1 MQNVP
6 KIVRDR
12 LRAAP
17 PVVSHPDADLLTA
30 FAERSLPDRE
40 RTVVLEH
47 LARCGDCR
55 DIVAL
60 ALPEVESVQTT
71 VRPSPSGWFTWPA
84 LRWGFVAA
92 GVVAIASLGV
102 LQYQRRSQP
111 QTTASA
117 LKQSAPVEI
126 AANEPKKEV
135 DRFVA
140 PADKADKIAKLQAP
154 ATPAFADSVNG
165 PAVADVEKKDAVHG
179 EAHQS
184 GVVAPHATPVVGG
197 TAGTAIGGPLP
208 HGPRLLNQYQQ
219 QNNVQNQ
226 IPAPAPPAFAKQ
238 RADDLPVNGRV
249 PAASEAV
256 GVSGAAPAAATH
268 SANLDAQLAESK
280 PAIQTPSTAYSFDT
294 LSRAKPPTTQTAQ
307 EQALLRLRDH
317 AAPGQIGG
325 FVVDSSG
332 AAVSNARVT
341 ITPSK
346 LGKPTTAVT
355 DARGEW
361 LIAGLSTGNYKAE
374 AAAPG
379 FTTSVLALNYDAN
392 QPRMFALT
400 LSPGSVSET
409 VEVAAAAQQLQTE
422 TAKIGSTISSNEI
435 NQVPVSGRDVA
446 QMGAVSPT
454 LQPRWAVNAAGAL
467 QRSFDRGNTWQI
479 VDVNAISALNAASLE
494 VSAKTTKA
502 RAKDANK
509 ALKRDAAPLTFR
521 AVFAA
526 GADVWAGGSAGALYH
541 SQDAGNHWIRVFP
554 ASGSTMLTGDILTLE
569 FPDPQHGK
577 LSTSTSEV
585 WITADAGQTWQKQ

>member
-12 LRAAP
+12 LQAAP
-17 PVVSHPDADLLTA
+17 PAVNHPDADLLTA

-55 DIVAL
+55 GIVAL
-60 ALPEVESVQTT
+60 SLPEVESVQTT
-71 VRPSPSGWFTWPA
+71 VRPSPSGWLTWPA

-92 GVVAIASLGV
+92 GVVAVASLGI
-102 LQYQRRSQP
+102 LQFQRRAQHA
-111 QTTASA
+111 TTASS
-117 LKQSAPVEI
+117 LNQSAPVEI

-140 PADKADKIAKLQAP
+140 PTAKAEKQEKLQEP

-165 PAVADVEKKDAVHG
+165 AVVADVEKKNTFHG
-179 EAHQS
+179 EAHAARIS
-184 GVVAPHATPVVGG
+184 PPKAAVVGG
-197 TAGTAIGGPLP
+197 NAGATVGGPLP
-208 HGPRLLNQYQQ
+208 HGMRLLNQYQQ

-238 RADDLPVNGRV
+238 HAEDMPVSGRV

-256 GVSGAAPAAATH
+256 DVSGAATVAATH
-268 SANLDAQLAESK
+268 GANLDAQVAESK
-280 PAIQTPSTAYSFDT
+280 PAVQTPSSAYSFDT

-346 LGKPTTAVT
+346 QGKPTTAVT
-355 DARGEW
+355 DTRGEW
-361 LIAGLSTGNYKAE
+361 LIAGIPSGSYKAE

-392 QPRMFALT
+392 QPKAFAFT

-409 VEVAAAAQQLQTE
+409 VEVAAAAPQLQTE

-435 NQVPVSGRDVA
+435 NQLPVSGRDVA
-446 QMGAVSPT
+446 QMGAVSPA

-467 QRSFDRGNTWQI
+467 QRSFDRGNTWQT
-479 VDVNAISALNAASLE
+479 VDVNASQSLRAE
-494 VSAKTTKA
+494 GLQVSKTSSAK
-502 RAKDANK
+502 AKDAGK
-509 ALKRDAAPLTFR
+509 ASKSDAAALTFR
-521 AVFAA
+521 AVSEA
-526 GADVWAGGSAGALYH
+526 GADVWAGGSARALYH
-541 SQDAGNHWIRVFP
+541 SQDAGNHWTRVFP
-554 ASGSTMLTGDILTLE
+554 ASGGTVLTGDILTLE

-585 WITADAGQTWQKQ
+585 WTTADAGQTWQKQ

>member
-6 KIVRDR
+6 KTVRDR
-12 LRAAP
+12 LQAAP
-17 PVVSHPDADLLTA
+17 PPVNHPDADLLTA
-30 FAERSLPDRE
+30 FAERSLPHRE

-60 ALPEVESVQTT
+60 ALPEIESVQTT
-71 VRPSPSGWFTWPA
+71 VRPSPGGWLTWPA
-84 LRWGFVAA
+84 LRRGFVTA
-92 GVVAIASLGV
+92 GVVAVALLGI
-102 LQYQRRSQP
+102 LQFQRRAQHAM
-111 QTTASA
+111 TASA
-117 LKQSAPVEI
+117 LKQPAPVEI

-140 PADKADKIAKLQAP
+140 PAPDKNKMQKLQAP

-165 PAVADVEKKDAVHG
+165 AVAADKEKKNQFHG
-179 EAHQS
+179 EAFPAP
-184 GVVAPHATPVVGG
+184 VALPQAAPVVGG
-197 TAGTAIGGPLP
+197 NAGAAIGGPLP

-238 RADDLPVNGRV
+238 HADDIPVNGRV
-249 PAASEAV
+249 PAASQAV
-256 GVSGAAPAAATH
+256 EVSGAATVAATH
-268 SANLDAQLAESK
+268 GANLDAQVAESK
-280 PAIQTPSTAYSFDT
+280 PAVQTPSSAYSFDT
-294 LSRAKPPTTQTAQ
+294 LSRAKPPTAQTAQ
-307 EQALLRLRDH
+307 EQALLRLQVH

-346 LGKPTTAVT
+346 QGKPTTAVT

-361 LIAGLSTGNYKAE
+361 LIAGLPTGSYKAE

-392 QPRMFALT
+392 QPKAFAFT

-409 VEVAAAAQQLQTE
+409 VEVAAAAPQLQTE

-435 NQVPVSGRDVA
+435 NQLPVSGRDVA
-446 QMGAVSPT
+446 QMEAVSPA

-467 QRSFDRGNTWQI
+467 QRSFDRGNTWQT
-479 VDVNAISALNAASLE
+479 VDVNANQSLTTESLE
-494 VSAKTTKA
+494 ISKTSRAK
-502 RAKDANK
+502 AKDAGK
-509 ALKRDAAPLTFR
+509 ASKSDAAALTFR
-521 AVFAA
+521 AVSAA

-541 SQDAGNHWIRVFP
+541 SQDAGNHWTRIVP
-554 ASGSTMLTGDILTLE
+554 ASAGTVLTGDILTLE
-569 FPDPQHGK
+569 FSDPQHGK

-585 WITADAGQTWQKQ
+585 WTTADAGQTWQKQ

>member
-6 KIVRDR
+6 KTVRDR
-12 LRAAP
+12 LQAAP
-17 PVVSHPDADLLTA
+17 PPVNHPDADLLTA

-60 ALPEVESVQTT
+60 ALPEIESVQTT
-71 VRPSPSGWFTWPA
+71 VRPSPTGWFTWPA
-84 LRWGFVAA
+84 LRWGFVTAA
-92 GVVAIASLGV
+92 VIAVASLGI
-102 LQYQRRSQP
+102 LQFQRRAQHAM
-111 QTTASA
+111 TASA
-117 LKQSAPVEI
+117 LKQPAPVEI

-140 PADKADKIAKLQAP
+140 PAPDKDKMQKLQAP

-165 PAVADVEKKDAVHG
+165 TVAADKEKKNQFHG
-179 EAHQS
+179 EAFPAP
-184 GVVAPHATPVVGG
+184 VALPQAAPVVGG
-197 TAGTAIGGPLP
+197 NAGAAIGGPLP

-238 RADDLPVNGRV
+238 HADDIPVNGRV
-249 PAASEAV
+249 PAASQAV
-256 GVSGAAPAAATH
+256 DVSGAATVAATH
-268 SANLDAQLAESK
+268 GANLDAQLAESK
-280 PAIQTPSTAYSFDT
+280 PAVQTPSSPYSFDT
-294 LSRAKPPTTQTAQ
+294 LSRAKPPTAQTAQ
-307 EQALLRLRDH
+307 EQALLRLQDH

-325 FVVDSSG
+325 FVVDYSG

-346 LGKPTTAVT
+346 QGKPTTAVT

-361 LIAGLSTGNYKAE
+361 LIAGLPTGSYKAE

-392 QPRMFALT
+392 QPKAFAFT

-409 VEVAAAAQQLQTE
+409 VEVAAAAPQLQTE

-435 NQVPVSGRDVA
+435 NQLPVNGRSVTDLSSA
-446 QMGAVSPT
+446 
-454 LQPRWAVNAAGAL
+454 LQARWSINADGAL
-467 QRSFDRGNTWQI
+467 QRSFDQGTTWQT
-479 VDVNAISALNAASLE
+479 VDVSANAAPNAASLQ
-494 VSAKTTKA
+494 VSANTTRTK
-502 RAKDANK
+502 AKDANK
-509 ALKRDAAPLTFR
+509 ALKRDAATLIFR
-521 AVFAA
+521 AVSAA
-526 GADVWAGGSAGALYH
+526 GADVWAGGTGGALYH
-541 SQDAGNHWIRVFP
+541 SQDAGIHWIRIVP
-554 ASGSTMLTGDILTLE
+554 TLAGTGLTGDILTLE
-569 FPDPQHGK
+569 FPDPQHGR

>member
-6 KIVRDR
+6 KIVRNR
-12 LRAAP
+12 LQAAP
-17 PVVSHPDADLLTA
+17 APVNHPDADLLTA

-55 DIVAL
+55 HIVAL
-60 ALPEVESVQTT
+60 SLPEVESVQAT
-71 VRPSPSGWFTWPA
+71 VRPSHSGWFTWPV

-92 GVVAIASLGV
+92 GVVAVASVGV
-102 LQYQRRSQP
+102 LQFQRRTQHA
-111 QTTASA
+111 TTASA
-117 LKQSAPVEI
+117 LEQSAPVEI

-140 PADKADKIAKLQAP
+140 PDKDKDKMQKLQAP

-165 PAVADVEKKDAVHG
+165 AVAADKEKKNQFHG
-179 EAHQS
+179 EAFP
-184 GVVAPHATPVVGG
+184 APVPLPQAAPVVGG
-197 TAGTAIGGPLP
+197 NAGAAIGGPLP

-238 RADDLPVNGRV
+238 QTRDVPVNGSV
-249 PAASEAV
+249 PTSSETVEVA
-256 GVSGAAPAAATH
+256 GAAPVPATQG
-268 SANLDAQLAESK
+268 ANFDRLAENKSA
-280 PAIQTPSTAYSFDT
+280 PAADSAYFT
-294 LSRAKPPTTQTAQ
+294 RAKPPVSQTAQ
-307 EQALLRLRDH
+307 DPALLSLAGRV
-317 AAPGQIGG
+317 APGQVGG
-325 FVVDSSG
+325 FVIDSSG

-341 ITPSK
+341 ITPSRQ
-346 LGKPTTAVT
+346 GKPTTAVT

-361 LIAGLSTGNYKAE
+361 LIAGLPSGSYKAE
-374 AAAPG
+374 AVAPG

-392 QPRMFALT
+392 QPKAFAFT

-409 VEVAAAAQQLQTE
+409 VEVAGAAAPVQTE
-422 TAKIGSTISSNEI
+422 TANIGSRTSSNAI
-435 NQVPVSGRDVA
+435 TQLPVSGRDVA
-446 QMGAVSPT
+446 QMGAVSPA

-467 QRSFDRGNTWQI
+467 QRSFDRGNTWQT
-479 VDVNAISALNAASLE
+479 VDVNANQSLTAE
-494 VSAKTTKA
+494 SLQVSKTSRV
-502 RAKDANK
+502 RAKDAGK
-509 ALKRDAAPLTFR
+509 VSKSDAAALTFR
-521 AVFAA
+521 AVSAA

-541 SQDAGNHWIRVFP
+541 SQDAGVHWIRIVP
-554 ASGSTMLTGDILTLE
+554 SSAGTVLTGDILTLE
-569 FPDPQHGK
+569 FPDPQHGR

>member
-12 LRAAP
+12 LQAAP
-17 PVVSHPDADLLTA
+17 PAVNHPDADLLTA

-60 ALPEVESVQTT
+60 SLPDVESVQTT
-71 VRPSPSGWFTWPA
+71 VRPSPNRWLTWPA

-92 GVVAIASLGV
+92 GVVAIASLGT
-102 LQYQRRSQP
+102 LQFLRRAQHA
-111 QTTASA
+111 TTASA
-117 LKQSAPVEI
+117 LKQPAPVEI

-140 PADKADKIAKLQAP
+140 PTAADKKAKLQAP

-165 PAVADVEKKDAVHG
+165 AVPADKEKRNGFHG
-179 EAHQS
+179 EAS
-184 GVVAPHATPVVGG
+184 ATRVTQPQVGPVVGG
-197 TAGTAIGGPLP
+197 NAGASIGGPLP
-208 HGPRLLNQYQQ
+208 HGPRILNQYQQ

-238 RADDLPVNGRV
+238 QTKDVPLNGRV
-249 PAASEAV
+249 PAPSEPVEVA
-256 GVSGAAPAAATH
+256 GAAPVPATPD
-268 SANLDAQLAESK
+268 ANFDRLAESK
-280 PAIQTPSTAYSFDT
+280 SAPAADSAYFT
-294 LSRAKPPTTQTAQ
+294 RAKPPVSTAQ
-307 EQALLRLRDH
+307 DQALLSLAGRV
-317 AAPGQIGG
+317 APGQVGG

-346 LGKPTTAVT
+346 QGKPTTAVT
-355 DARGEW
+355 DDRGKW
-361 LIAGLSTGNYKAE
+361 LIAGLPSGSYKAE

-392 QPRMFALT
+392 QPKAFAFT

-409 VEVAAAAQQLQTE
+409 VEVAAAAPQLQTE

-435 NQVPVSGRDVA
+435 NQLPINGRSVTDLS
-446 QMGAVSPT
+446 SP
-454 LQPRWAVNAAGAL
+454 LQARWSINAAGAL
-467 QRSFDRGNTWQI
+467 QRSFDQGTTWQT
-479 VDVNAISALNAASLE
+479 VDVNANTALNAASLQAS
-494 VSAKTTKA
+494 VNTTGTKA
-502 RAKDANK
+502 RGANK
-509 ALKRDAAPLTFR
+509 ALKREVATLTFR
-521 AVFAA
+521 AVSAA
-526 GADVWAGGSAGALYH
+526 GADVWAGGTGGALYH
-541 SQDAGNHWIRVFP
+541 SQDAGIHWIRIVP
-554 ASGSTMLTGDILTLE
+554 SSAGTVLTGDILSLE
-569 FPDPQHGK
+569 FPDSQHGR

>member
-6 KIVRDR
+6 KTVRDR
-12 LRAAP
+12 LQAAP
-17 PVVSHPDADLLTA
+17 PPVNHPDADLLTA

-60 ALPEVESVQTT
+60 ALPEIESVQTT
-71 VRPSPSGWFTWPA
+71 VRPSPTGWFTWPA
-84 LRWGFVAA
+84 LRWGFVTAA
-92 GVVAIASLGV
+92 VIAVASLGI
-102 LQYQRRSQP
+102 LQFQRRAQHAM
-111 QTTASA
+111 TASA
-117 LKQSAPVEI
+117 LKQPAPVEI

-140 PADKADKIAKLQAP
+140 PTAKAEKQEKLQEP

-165 PAVADVEKKDAVHG
+165 AVVADVEKKNTFHG
-179 EAHQS
+179 EAHAARIS
-184 GVVAPHATPVVGG
+184 PPKAAVVGG
-197 TAGTAIGGPLP
+197 NAGATVGGPLP
-208 HGPRLLNQYQQ
+208 HGMRLLNQYQQ

-238 RADDLPVNGRV
+238 HADDIPVNGRV
-249 PAASEAV
+249 PAASQAV
-256 GVSGAAPAAATH
+256 DVSGAATVAATH
-268 SANLDAQLAESK
+268 GANLDAQLAESK
-280 PAIQTPSTAYSFDT
+280 PAVQTPSSPYSFDT
-294 LSRAKPPTTQTAQ
+294 LSRAKPPTAQTAQ
-307 EQALLRLRDH
+307 EQALLRLQDH

-325 FVVDSSG
+325 FVVDYSG

-346 LGKPTTAVT
+346 QGKPTTAVT
-355 DARGEW
+355 DTRGEW
-361 LIAGLSTGNYKAE
+361 LIAGIPSGSYKAE

-392 QPRMFALT
+392 QPKAFAFT

-409 VEVAAAAQQLQTE
+409 VEVAAAAPQLQTE

-435 NQVPVSGRDVA
+435 NQLPVNGRSVTDLSSA
-446 QMGAVSPT
+446 
-454 LQPRWAVNAAGAL
+454 LQARWSINADGAL
-467 QRSFDRGNTWQI
+467 QRSFDQGTTWQT
-479 VDVNAISALNAASLE
+479 VDVSANAAPNAASLQ
-494 VSAKTTKA
+494 VSANTTRTK
-502 RAKDANK
+502 AKDANK
-509 ALKRDAAPLTFR
+509 ALKRDAATLIFR
-521 AVFAA
+521 AVSAA
-526 GADVWAGGSAGALYH
+526 GADVWAGGTGGALYH
-541 SQDAGNHWIRVFP
+541 SQDAGIHWIRIVP
-554 ASGSTMLTGDILTLE
+554 TLAGTGLTGDILTLE
-569 FPDPQHGK
+569 FPDPQHGR